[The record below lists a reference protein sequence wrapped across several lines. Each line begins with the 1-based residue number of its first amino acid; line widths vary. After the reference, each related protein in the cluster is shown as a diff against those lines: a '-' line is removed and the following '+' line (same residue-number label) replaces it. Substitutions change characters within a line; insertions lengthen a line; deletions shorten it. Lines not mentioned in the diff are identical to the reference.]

1 MVDEDDDD
9 SDDDDDDD
17 NDDINDDD
25 DRSQVC
31 RLTRW
36 QRTDCAQVWN
46 SHNWSACDGWMQL
59 LSYDE
64 DDDDDDDDDGD
75 DDENSGRLGACTT
88 G

>member
-1 MVDEDDDD
+1 M
-9 SDDDDDDD
+9 
-17 NDDINDDD
+17 
-25 DRSQVC
+25 C

-59 LSYDE
+59 SS
-64 DDDDDDDDDGD
+64 DDNEDDGD
-75 DDENSGRLGACTT
+75 DDENSVRHGACTT